1 MGLSNA
7 PAKVQSRR
15 QSWLTRIA
23 ERAPV
28 RVFALIGRDP
38 PGDVEELR
46 LDSRIRL
53 LDSPRSAS
61 VLLVAG
67 VLPRSVHEA
76 AKHVHDAMAPPRQVV
91 LWQHG
96 AEETSSSAQPFPE
109 AEGVQQKNDLI
120 SALVLLQQRLLCGD
134 LPSSPPL
141 LPDVDPAPWRG
152 IGPYGQ
158 GGSGMTGGVPYGRP
172 MTERAPDRDGL
183 ELDQLPVRV
192 GPFFPAF
199 PPGLVLDV
207 KLQGD
212 VVQEVGI
219 GTSTSDDDA
228 PVRSQR
234 DAFHRAL
241 AETVRVADLER
252 ARACHHLRWLAHAL
266 RLAGLDA
273 LGLRARSLVQIVAQ
287 GSSADALGHVRDLR
301 ILIERSGVFRC
312 TLRGVGR
319 IDGTKLRPRGLGP
332 TARASGLAEDVR
344 SDDPTYR
351 ALSFSPVTQQPTLQG
366 DATARW
372 RQRLDEIVQSL
383 TIVGIA
389 GDLETGGQGA
399 VESPRGAV
407 YAGSAEPDAA
417 LKLIPEL
424 LPGMEWGD
432 AVTTIV
438 SLDLGNAYSASSTS
452 KNQPNEPQ

>member
-7 PAKVQSRR
+7 PAKGQSRR
-15 QSWLTRIA
+15 RSWLTRIA

-53 LDSPRSAS
+53 NDSPRSAT

-67 VLPRSVHEA
+67 VLPRTVHEA
-76 AKHVHDAMAPPRQVV
+76 AKRVHDAMAPPRQVV

-96 AEETSSSAQPFPE
+96 AEVTPSSAQPFPE
-109 AEGVQQKNDLI
+109 AEKVHQKNDLV
-120 SALVLLQQRLLCGD
+120 SALVLLQLRLLCGD

-152 IGPYGQ
+152 LGPYGQ

-192 GPFFPAF
+192 GPFFSAF

-212 VVQEVGI
+212 VVQDVAL
-219 GTSTSDDDA
+219 GTSASDDGTLG
-228 PVRSQR
+228 RSQL
-234 DAFHRAL
+234 DVFHRAL
-241 AETVRVADLER
+241 TATVRVADLEL

-273 LGLRARSLVQIVAQ
+273 LGLRARSLVQIMAH
-287 GSSADALGHVRDLR
+287 GPSADTLGKVRDLR
-301 ILIERSGVFRC
+301 RLIELSGVFRW

-319 IDGTKLRPRGLGP
+319 IDGTKLTRRGLGP
-332 TARASGLAEDVR
+332 TARASGLVEDVR
-344 SDDPTYR
+344 CEDPSYR
-351 ALSFSPVTQQPTLQG
+351 AVSFSPVTQQPTLQG

-438 SLDLGNAYSASSTS
+438 SLDLGNAYSASSAS
-452 KNQPNEPQ
+452 KDQPNGPQ